1 MARSESPRCDVA
13 LWDLE
18 QTLLNPIRDQLSQ
31 PRHDRTGVLQADIGA
46 WRSRRVAVLS
56 LIETDALKKAL
67 HGFEAAH
74 HPRLTLFVATASARE
89 GAHSLGDVVLA
100 KRLIEA
106 SSEPLVTSTDWMTPT
121 LEKQSSFKLDD
132 DCFSR
137 RRSRRQGESLERS
150 TGFEVSQTGRGSS
163 ARWGNP
169 RREPRTAGGRI
180 RPGRQLIA
188 RASSPDK
195 MEAPAR
201 ERIRCAGRRT
211 PSRRAQQAVG
221 AQGGAQTGASPADR
235 LAGPDRGRPALADQD
250 PLRVATPFVPFGW

>member
-132 DCFSR
+132 VHVGKASPSSDQPALRCR
-137 RRSRRQGESLERS
+137 KQAGAALHAGETLGVNHGLLAVVSDLED
-150 TGFEVSQTGRGSS
+150 
-163 ARWGNP
+163 N
-169 RREPRTAGGRI
+169 
-180 RPGRQLIA
+180 
-188 RASSPDK
+188 SSPELPLPTRWK
-195 MEAPAR
+195 RPLAR
-201 ERIRCAGRRT
+201 ESGAL
-211 PSRRAQQAVG
+211 VG
-221 AQGGAQTGASPADR
+221 ALLHGGLSKLSERKAERKQVHHR
-235 LAGPDRGRPALADQD
+235 LIDSLGQIVEGLP
-250 PLRVATPFVPFGW
+250 